1 MAFSPLEFTKSWEN
15 SADFPT
21 YEPNE
26 TQVRADLQLLH
37 EETRTWINRLV
48 ERLNDPS
55 VAEQLPF
62 QPQNGLTAQ
71 TVQAAILEVYAAI
84 QNAAAGLLVDG
95 SVTKEKLAAQ
105 LLDRTYGGRIWAS
118 MDTPGAAQ
126 NPASDFPV
134 GQLWLRPEITL
145 TNLAADSW
153 SLSGGTAQ
161 KLNNGWLLTAD
172 GSQAYLSAAQT
183 LNGGLA
189 GQKVF
194 VSLTAAALDDHL
206 SGLTLYLNG
215 MGHSLMTGGGVFET
229 ALDENGGLELIV
241 QGQWPYAE
249 AEASFRLENFVVVN
263 VGAVEAALPD
273 YRPFTD
279 WPGLLPSLA
288 PFEQTVLERQVF
300 LQVQPGQ
307 WEQVGYAAL
316 PVSRGGTGH
325 RQLEPGELLCGSD
338 TEQVSRLQPGEEGAF
353 LRCIGGM
360 PVWDNGEQ
368 AVLDLGALR
377 VMTGSY
383 VGRAVKSRT
392 LQLPVKP
399 RLLYLYSQSDTNT
412 RVLLA
417 NGITDKKTYSITSMG
432 DSNSYWAAVQLI
444 DDVLQFTREER
455 DNISSVVADHFNIAD
470 EKYNWVALYGGDD
483 V

>member
-1 MAFSPLEFTKSWEN
+1 MAFSPLVFTKSWEN
-15 SADFPT
+15 SDDFPT

-37 EETRTWINRLV
+37 DETRNWINRLV
-48 ERLNDPS
+48 ERLNDPT
-55 VAEQLPF
+55 AADQLPF

-71 TVQAAILEVYAAI
+71 TVQAAVLEVHAAI

-95 SVTKEKLAAQ
+95 SVTKQKLAAQ

-118 MDTPGAAQ
+118 MDTPGAAH
-126 NPASDFPV
+126 NPDSDFPV

-153 SLSGGTAQ
+153 RLSGGTAQ
-161 KLNNGWLLTAD
+161 KLDNGWLLTAD

-183 LNGGLA
+183 LTDGLA
-189 GQKVF
+189 GQRVF

-215 MGHSLMTGGGVFET
+215 MGHSLMNGGGVFET
-229 ALDENGGLELIV
+229 TLDETGGLELLV

-249 AEASFRLENFVVVN
+249 ADASFRLEDYAVVN
-263 VGAVEAALPD
+263 VTAVEAALPD
-273 YRPFTD
+273 YQPFND
-279 WPGLLPSLA
+279 WPGLLRSLT
-288 PFEQTVLERQVF
+288 PFEQTVLDRQVF

-307 WEQVGYAAL
+307 WEQVGYAVL
-316 PVSRGGTGH
+316 PVSKGGTGH
-325 RQLEPGELLCGSD
+325 GQLAQGELLLGSG
-338 TEQVSRLQPGEEGAF
+338 TEQVNRLRPGEEGAF
-353 LRCIGGM
+353 LRCIGGI
-360 PVWDNGEQ
+360 PAWGNSEQ
-368 AVLDLGALR
+368 AVQDLGALR

-383 VGRAVKSRT
+383 TGQAAKSRT

-399 RLLYLYSQSDTNT
+399 RLLYLYSQSDNNT

-417 NGITDKKTYSITSMG
+417 DGITDQKTYSDTSTG
-432 DSNSYWAAVQLI
+432 DSKPYWAAVQLI
-444 DDVLQFTREER
+444 DGALQFTREER
-455 DNISSVVADHFNIAD
+455 ANVPAAEACHFNAAG
-470 EKYNWVALYGGDD
+470 KRYGWVALYGGD
-483 V
+483 VG